1 MTSSRRRITSL
12 ICSSRRDSS
21 LLGDDTLGRLFWVI
35 DSFEM
40 PARGWPGS
48 STSTVKRRIAPLP
61 TRPAILLLTVAS
73 ERSSFFA
80 RSVLEIRASSRR
92 TLIISWSALSNSP
105 LLFQAHDRFQD
116 AQDFANLRSVYD
128 ERR

>member
-1 MTSSRRRITSL
+1 MIALVWS
-12 ICSSRRDSS
+12 
-21 LLGDDTLGRLFWVI
+21 
-35 DSFEM
+35 
-40 PARGWPGS
+40 GS
-48 STSTVKRRIAPLP
+48 STSTVKRRIAPLS

-105 LLFQAHDRFQD
+105 LLFQAHDHFQD

-128 ERR
+128 ERRQQPHHLFPGAGEDDAPFEGAQPELMDGY